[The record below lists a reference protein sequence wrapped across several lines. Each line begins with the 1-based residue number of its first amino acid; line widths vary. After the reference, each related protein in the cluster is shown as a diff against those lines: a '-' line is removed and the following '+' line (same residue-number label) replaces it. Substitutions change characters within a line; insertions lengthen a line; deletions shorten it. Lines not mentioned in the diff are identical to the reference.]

1 MILMHF
7 REMRRCP
14 EHHHAI
20 ILLEEVSGHRTLAV
34 AADRDESARLWRE
47 LGRRSEGTHPIYDF
61 VDKLLQTFGVAP
73 ARVVLEYVPG
83 EGLGG
88 SVVVRGAEGE
98 LTIPCYPSDA
108 LALAKR
114 ARVPIFVAGDVFS
127 HVQPFSS
134 LTSEEDQLGGGVAEW
149 LERID
154 PADFSAGPP
163 NDRLTEE

>member
-7 REMRRCP
+7 REMRTCP

-20 ILLEEVSGHRTLAV
+20 ILLKEVSGHRTLAV
-34 AADRDESARLWRE
+34 AANRDESARLWRE
-47 LGRRSEGTHPIYDF
+47 LGRRPEASHPIYDF
-61 VDKLLQTFGVAP
+61 VDKLLQTFGVAT

-88 SVVVRGAEGE
+88 SVVVRGSEGE
-98 LTIPCYPSDA
+98 VAVPCYPSDA

-127 HVQPFSS
+127 HVEPFAS
-134 LTSEEDQLGGGVAEW
+134 LASGEDQLGGRVAEW
-149 LERID
+149 LERIA
-154 PADFSAGPP
+154 PADFSAGPS
-163 NDRLTEE
+163 NDRLIAE